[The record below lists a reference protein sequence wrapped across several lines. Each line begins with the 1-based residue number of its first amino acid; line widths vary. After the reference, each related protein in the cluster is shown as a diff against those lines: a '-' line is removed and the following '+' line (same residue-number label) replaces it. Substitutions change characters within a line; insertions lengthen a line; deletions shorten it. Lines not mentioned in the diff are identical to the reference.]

1 MKIGR
6 LRNSITFLLLALF
19 ITTKMAGLHV
29 FSHIDEDDHGVECS
43 ICVHVNAINSTPAI
57 TPDSQGPVI
66 ENKAYVPHEAI
77 TEIYRFLVSSS
88 IAPDQL
94 FSRPPPFVL

>member
-29 FSHIDEDDHGVECS
+29 FSHTDEDDHGVECS
-43 ICVHVNAINSTPAI
+43 ICLHVNAINLTPAI
-57 TPDSQGPVI
+57 TPESPNSVI
-66 ENKAYVPHEAI
+66 QNTTYLLQETA
-77 TEIYRFLVSSS
+77 TEIYSFVGSSL
-88 IAPDQL
+88 IATDQL
-94 FSRPPPFVL
+94 FSRPPPFII